1 MRLVDP
7 MSIFSLVAIL
17 QTLWLLFLVA
27 THISLTIIVYRDA
40 KSLHYPALGISPFL
54 WLGIAFSLP
63 IVGMF
68 IYWVMNYSSL
78 AKQSV

>member
-1 MRLVDP
+1 MPLVDFTP
-7 MSIFSLVAIL
+7 LFSLIAIL
-17 QTLWLLFLVA
+17 QVVWMLFLVA

-40 KSLHYPALGISPFL
+40 RSLPYPALGISPFL

-68 IYWVMNYSSL
+68 ICWVMNYSSL
-78 AKQSV
+78 SKQSV